1 MADFIKALE
10 EVKPAFGAATESL
23 QSYCLHGII
32 NCGENFDHLLQTL
45 RMLVHQ
51 VGTDWKCG
59 PGVLHTVP
67 KLGISLPERNQ
78 PPLQSDLHPPFAPT
92 FAHLQVQHS
101 EKTPLLSCVLEGPAG
116 SGKSALAATVALESD
131 FPYIKVISPETMVG
145 FSEQVR

>member
-67 KLGISLPERNQ
+67 KLGI
-78 PPLQSDLHPPFAPT
+78 
-92 FAHLQVQHS
+92 
-101 EKTPLLSCVLEGPAG
+101 
-116 SGKSALAATVALESD
+116 
-131 FPYIKVISPETMVG
+131 
-145 FSEQVR
+145 